1 MNTTDYDLVE
11 AAIRYLAKHRKRQPE
26 LAELAAHIGLSQ
38 SHLHRLFSRWAG
50 VTPKRFLEFLTV
62 QHAKKLLDNSKSVL
76 AAAHGSGLTGPGR
89 LHDHFVTVEAV
100 TPGEYRSRGAGLT
113 IRFGTGESPFGP
125 VFVAWTERGLCR
137 VGFLVDGDIAAE
149 KEALRRAW
157 GRASLEGDE
166 SMSTALAR
174 SIFSAPYEAER
185 RPPDRPCARD
195 QLPTGRLARP
205 AARTSRPGRHLRSS
219 GRSPR
224 QCAGGSG
231 DRERGGQESDRLPHP
246 VPPRDSARRGSS
258 ATTPGAS
265 PGNTACWRGRRVANP
280 TAAPRRGTGP
290 RRRAARATIPART
303 SSTPSEPPTPVLA

>member
-76 AAAHGSGLTGPGR
+76 AAAHGSGLTGPSR

-125 VFVAWTERGLCR
+125 VFVAWTQRGLCR

-174 SIFSAPYEAER
+174 SVFSAPYEAER
-185 RPPDRPCARD
+185 RPLTVHVRGTNF
-195 QLPTGRLARP
+195 QLAVWRALLRVPPGQVVTYGRLAE
-205 AARTSRPGRHLRSS
+205 AL
-219 GRSPR
+219 
-224 QCAGGSG
+224 GSA
-231 DRERGGQESDRLPHP
+231 Q
-246 VPPRDSARRGSS
+246 
-258 ATTPGAS
+258 
-265 PGNTACWRGRRVANP
+265 
-280 TAAPRRGTGP
+280 
-290 RRRAARATIPART
+290 AARATGSAVGRNPIAFLIPCHRVIRAEGNLGNYAGGVTRKHCM
-303 SSTPSEPPTPVLA
+303 LAWEASRQVQRRHREEERECAAERGPG